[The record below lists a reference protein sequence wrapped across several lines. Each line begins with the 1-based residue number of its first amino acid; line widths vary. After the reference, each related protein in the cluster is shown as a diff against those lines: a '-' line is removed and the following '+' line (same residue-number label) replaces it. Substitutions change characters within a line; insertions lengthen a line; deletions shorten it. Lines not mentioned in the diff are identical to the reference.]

1 MINKI
6 KSIIKQG
13 KIRIHKY
20 EFSWSLKKESR
31 GTKTKNLQNNRSLL
45 NNLNNKEYKLNI
57 GPGKNWEKPSKEWL
71 TVDIDPERG
80 DISIDF
86 NKNFQKFPLANESV
100 SCIYGSHVFEHI
112 NIYACPN
119 VFKECYRV
127 LKPGGYFRLVLPDAR
142 RSIEKYL
149 NNETDFPLFKRRK
162 ERAKKLYNLDYTIFE
177 CMKED
182 FISPNNQV
190 DLLGQNVLAHQNAW
204 DFETIK
210 KDLSRAGFDPA
221 NIDRSGFCQTNCQDF
236 TFEGTYPSE
245 ANEDYR
251 SLYVECF
258 K

>member
-1 MINKI
+1 MIHKI

-20 EFSWSLKKESR
+20 EFSWSLRKKSR
-31 GTKTKNLQNNRSLL
+31 ERKNCKDNRVLL
-45 NNLNNKEYKLNI
+45 KNKEYKLHI
-57 GPGKNWEKPSKEWL
+57 GPGRGWEKPSKEWL
-71 TVDIDPERG
+71 TIDIDSERG
-80 DISIDF
+80 DFLVDF
-86 NKNFQKFPLANESV
+86 NRSFKKFPLPNESV

-112 NIYACPN
+112 NIYACPDL
-119 VFKECYRV
+119 FKECYRV
-127 LKPGGYFRLVLPDAR
+127 LKPGGYFRLVLPDVR
-142 RSIEKYL
+142 RSIEQYL

-177 CMKED
+177 CLKED
-182 FISPNNQV
+182 FLSRNGQV
-190 DLLGQNVLAHQNAW
+190 DLLGQNTLAHQNAW

-210 KDLSRAGFDPA
+210 KDLSRVGFDPS
-221 NIDRSGFCQTNCQDF
+221 NIYRSGFCQTNCQDF
-236 TFEGTYPSE
+236 RFEGTYPSE